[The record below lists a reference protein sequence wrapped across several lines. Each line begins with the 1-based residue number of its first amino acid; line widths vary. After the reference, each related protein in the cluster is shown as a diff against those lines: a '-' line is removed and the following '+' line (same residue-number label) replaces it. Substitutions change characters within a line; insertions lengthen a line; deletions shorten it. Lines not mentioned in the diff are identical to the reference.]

1 MALDQIDVDQSTEK
15 NMSFLDHI
23 EELRWHIVRS
33 VIAILLGAIVC
44 FIFGTFIFDEIIF
57 GPVNKDFWTYRPFN
71 L

>member
-1 MALDQIDVDQSTEK
+1 MALDQIDVDQSEEK

-33 VIAILLGAIVC
+33 VIAVLIGAIGC
-44 FIFGTFIFDEIIF
+44 FVFGNFIFDVIIF
-57 GPVNKDFWTYRPFN
+57 G